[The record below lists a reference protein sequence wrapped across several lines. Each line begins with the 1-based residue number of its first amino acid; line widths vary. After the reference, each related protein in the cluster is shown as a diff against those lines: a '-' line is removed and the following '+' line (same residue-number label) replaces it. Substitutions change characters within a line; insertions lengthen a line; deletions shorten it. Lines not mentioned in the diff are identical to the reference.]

1 MKKIQLKK
9 LIKEE
14 IRKTLTEEADFAG
27 LQKDLLD
34 HDSKLLESILKNFE
48 KVMADSKLRNETIEE
63 LKNAPP
69 EHKERMNDIAVNFLP
84 EKREEFNH
92 IIDGIEDGS
101 LSAEMLGMSGNEKV
115 IIDSFNKGME
125 IIDYAI
131 AFINKH
137 MK

>member
-69 EHKERMNDIAVNFLP
+69 KHKEKMNDIAINFLP
-84 EKREEFNH
+84 EKREEFNF